1 MDLKLPTEEME
12 SRREWGDGKGEEEMG
27 NVKQEEGETQC
38 PKGLSSFACLFL
50 PSLLNGLVL
59 CTPVGDPPVMSR
71 AGDLSCQVRTRCD
84 SERI

>member
-38 PKGLSSFACLFL
+38 HKDYLALPVSF
-50 PSLLNGLVL
+50 SLH
-59 CTPVGDPPVMSR
+59 C
-71 AGDLSCQVRTRCD
+71 
-84 SERI
+84 